1 MHSDYSDVTR
11 SRFKVT
17 GSDLLPEVRTKSG
30 DFPFQ
35 VNPLLTL
42 LLFRKWE
49 FPVFPKKEKKCFVC
63 RCNKN
68 KKLVLAGVIRRDHL
82 QSSVLLSSAF
92 NSATAGSWDDGN
104 MFDCGRL
111 PLFFSSSTIN
121 LNVTWNKL
129 RCLQYTH
136 AQSFYGA
143 AYQCLGG

>member
-11 SRFKVT
+11 SKFKVT

-35 VNPLLTL
+35 VNPLITL
-42 LLFRKWE
+42 FLFRKWE
-49 FPVFPKKEKKCFVC
+49 FPVFPKKEKNVLFVGG
-63 RCNKN
+63 RCN

-104 MFDCGRL
+104 MSRFDCGRL
-111 PLFFSSSTIN
+111 PLFS
-121 LNVTWNKL
+121 
-129 RCLQYTH
+129 RLQ
-136 AQSFYGA
+136 Q
-143 AYQCLGG
+143 